1 MGAGTRELWNHQ
13 PEMPRWQWNELMPL
27 LNSGVLDPVIGPQFS
42 IEQTASAI
50 RMIEERR
57 AAGKVLV
64 RIQCR

>member
-1 MGAGTRELWNHQ
+1 
-13 PEMPRWQWNELMPL
+13 MPL